1 MVKVV
6 TNRHKMDARYP
17 SATREKRTKVKYLE
31 FWPAAI
37 IGVAM
42 AYVLYRIDPIG
53 WAYGV
58 LCEHLLRC

>member
-1 MVKVV
+1 MV
-6 TNRHKMDARYP
+6 TNRHKMDALYP
-17 SATREKRTKVKYLE
+17 PVTRKKRRREVKYLE
-31 FWPAAI
+31 FWPAWI